1 MTIYEAPLA
10 SPFGRGGRAKR
21 GRRGEA
27 RVQDPLR
34 HLRWQLSQRES
45 QGVVPL
51 PRQIYEKWSV
61 SAPIRSMNCLTNIP
75 RRRGTVS
82 RRKVLVMMNP
92 EHPEK
97 ARNRFCVFPPAFR
110 GSMFVIVRYLPETG
124 TLLFRIT
131 SCEPPSTMLV
141 EETSVS
147 FAFLR
152 RSARFSTP
160 QLHIVERTL
169 PRVTARLSLRL
180 PA

>member
-1 MTIYEAPLA
+1 MSKTRASAPCL
-10 SPFGRGGRAKR
+10 SLWERWPS
-21 GRRGEA
+21 EA
-27 RVQDPLR
+27 RTERGSKGARPSPSPAVTALPKGEPRGCTPPPSNIRKMERICTDTL
-34 HLRWQLSQRES
+34 HELS
-45 QGVVPL
+45 
-51 PRQIYEKWSV
+51 Y
-61 SAPIRSMNCLTNIP
+61 
-75 RRRGTVS
+75 
-82 RRKVLVMMNP
+82 